1 VVKIIENPVLDE
13 FLTFDVNYNIPLDI
27 VYDEALQSYSIES
40 SEFTY
45 KGLRAVL
52 RDDGNGIINVV
63 SASNSTVIDPIGT
76 INYTTGLLQFSNFKI
91 DNFVGTGI
99 KIYGYPQFKDI
110 STINNVILNI
120 VEEDVSVSVESV
132 RA

>member
-1 VVKIIENPVLDE
+1 
-13 FLTFDVNYNIPLDI
+13 
-27 VYDEALQSYSIES
+27 VYDENLQAYSIQS

-45 KGLRAVL
+45 KGLRAIL

-63 SASNSTVIDPIGT
+63 SASNSAIIDPIGT
-76 INYTTGLLQFSNFKI
+76 INYETGLLQFSNFKI
-91 DNFVGTGI
+91 DNFIGIGI
-99 KIYGYPQFKDI
+99 KIYAQPQFKDI

-120 VEEDVSVSVESV
+120 VEEDVAITVESV